1 MGLGPGFIA
10 QGGFKQSTFFI
21 RNFSDL
27 IAKTYR
33 LGAFGTGFYSSGG
46 FFIADW
52 FYRPNNSVFKTLISI
67 LAFGVFLA
75 YSMKSTKQTN
85 RLDKFA
91 SG

>member
-1 MGLGPGFIA
+1 MGLGFIA

-27 IAKTYR
+27 ITKTYR

-52 FYRPNNSVFKTLISI
+52 FYMPNNSVHE
-67 LAFGVFLA
+67 
-75 YSMKSTKQTN
+75 
-85 RLDKFA
+85 LDWGTVIVETA
-91 SG
+91 TVT

>member
-52 FYRPNNSVFKTLISI
+52 FYMPNNSVYHIF
-67 LAFGVFLA
+67 
-75 YSMKSTKQTN
+75 
-85 RLDKFA
+85 
-91 SG
+91 